1 MNETGACPSHSGPL
15 GRSLE
20 TLSED
25 TSGLTYPHGDRH
37 AGKHKPQKQG
47 WPCNPPTPQPGQNAG
62 AGQVLGCP
70 GTSRTLAIYVLLAV
84 LTADTA
90 AGGQQPRAYH
100 TAGGDAGY
108 QRSPA
113 LLR

>member
-1 MNETGACPSHSGPL
+1 MNETGACPSHSGSL

-25 TSGLTYPHGDRH
+25 TSGLTYLHGDRH

-47 WPCNPPTPQPGQNAG
+47 WPCNLAPNQPGQNARV
-62 AGQVLGCP
+62 GQVLGCP
-70 GTSRTLAIYVLLAV
+70 GTSRTPAIYILPAV

-90 AGGQQPRAYH
+90 AGGQQPWDHH
-100 TAGGDAGY
+100 TAEGDTGY